1 MNRIVYTKLPDGI
14 QYLEFT
20 KNEDRYILINK

>member
-1 MNRIVYTKLPDGI
+1 MERIIYTELPDGI

-20 KNEDRYILINK
+20 KNNEKYILINR